1 MPAGAFNSLA
11 HLPWPVPTTYTG
23 YEEELLPPQGLP
35 VQGWSDLVY
44 IGETGK
50 FRANSD
56 FYVRT
61 LSVLGRFGRQDDHL
75 GFLSDFFQL
84 LNFCFYIHYNFLP
97 PPTPSISLL
106 TQLPIPSLSLKKK
119 REREKQTSKQ
129 TNKNYKTKATT
140 TKTVPK
146 QTETSKYGVCFVF
159 ANYRRRT
166 CPGVHS

>member
-1 MPAGAFNSLA
+1 MLCRLRTTQTGSVSGSVSGTLPAGAFNSLA

-23 YEEELLPPQGLP
+23 CGEELLPPQGLP

-75 GFLSDFFQL
+75 GSLSDFFQL
-84 LNFCFYIHYNFLP
+84 LNFCFYIHYYFLP

-106 TQLPIPSLSLKKK
+106 TQLPIPSLSLKGKK
-119 REREKQTSKQ
+119 EK
-129 TNKNYKTKATT
+129 
-140 TKTVPK
+140 
-146 QTETSKYGVCFVF
+146 
-159 ANYRRRT
+159 
-166 CPGVHS
+166 